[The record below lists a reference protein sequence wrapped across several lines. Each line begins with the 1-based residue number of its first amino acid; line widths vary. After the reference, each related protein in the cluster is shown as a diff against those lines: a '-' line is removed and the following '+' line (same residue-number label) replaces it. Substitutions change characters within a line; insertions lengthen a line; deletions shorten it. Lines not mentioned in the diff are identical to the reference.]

1 VSAVAIVG
9 AGAFGTALA
18 VTLARTGQEVTLW
31 ARDDAAAADMMRT
44 RRSGPRLPGFDLPEN
59 LAVTA
64 DFDTVTAEIQLLAVP
79 MQALGSFLSDARS
92 ATAPVLVTCMKGI
105 DLETGER
112 PSELLARHRPEAM
125 SAALTGPSFA
135 ADLAQGLPT
144 ALTLACADS
153 ATGEELQTRLSTP
166 TLRLYR
172 TTDVSGAEFGGALKN
187 VVALAAGIAIGA
199 GLGDSARAA
208 LIARGMAEIT
218 RIATRFGA
226 EPATL
231 SGLSGLGDL
240 VLTATSEKSRNYRAG
255 LAIGR
260 GAPLPEVT
268 TEGIATA
275 AAIARLSA
283 EHAIDAP
290 ISSTVADVTHGRL
303 AVDAAIEA
311 LLARPLK
318 EE

>member
-1 VSAVAIVG
+1 MSGIAILG

-18 VTLARTGQEVTLW
+18 VTLARSGREVTLW
-31 ARDDAAAADMMRT
+31 ARDGASAAEMART
-44 RRSGPRLPGFDLPEN
+44 RRSGPRLPGLDLPEN
-59 LAVTA
+59 LLVTA
-64 DFDTVTAEIQLLAVP
+64 EFDTVSAEIELLAVP
-79 MQALGSFLSDARS
+79 MQALRDFLKQPRA
-92 ATAPVLVTCMKGI
+92 ATAPVLVSCMKGI

-112 PSELLARHRPEAM
+112 PSQIIERHRPGSVA
-125 SAALTGPSFA
+125 AALTGPSFA
-135 ADLAQGLPT
+135 GDLARGLPT
-144 ALTLACADS
+144 ALTLACAD
-153 ATGEELQTRLSTP
+153 ATVGEALQARLSTP
-166 TLRLYR
+166 ALRLYR
-172 TTDVSGAEFGGALKN
+172 TTDVCGAEFGGALKN

-226 EPATL
+226 EPPTL

-240 VLTATSEKSRNYRAG
+240 VLTATSEKSRNYAAG
-255 LAIGR
+255 IAIGR
-260 GAPLPEVT
+260 GEPLPQVT

-275 AAIARLSA
+275 AAIAQLSV
-283 EHAIDAP
+283 EHSIDAP
-290 ISSTVADVTHGRL
+290 ISRTVAEVTHGQL
-303 AVDAAIEA
+303 AVEAAIEA